1 MNDHG
6 SAGRVDWA
14 RREWKRPMRHRI
26 MLVVAGAI
34 LCGAALPSASAL
46 ARNSASNVY
55 YHDQSGTVLG
65 AVAPE
70 QARQLASSRLGFVV
84 RLPTRWPA
92 GAPLRTLWV
101 MDRHLPHFVILYY
114 GDGGGY
120 ITCQLRE
127 STVANVATMKWAPR
141 TTTTVGGLPATMRRA
156 AIGGPHPVIEL
167 LWQSHGLYYDLL
179 GSTNTTLRTLMA
191 MATSLP

>member
-1 MNDHG
+1 
-6 SAGRVDWA
+6 
-14 RREWKRPMRHRI
+14 MRNRI
-26 MLVVAGAI
+26 MLVVVGAM
-34 LCGAALPSASAL
+34 LCGAALPCRSAL
-46 ARNSASNVY
+46 ARSSGTNVY
-55 YHDQSGTVLG
+55 YHDQSGTIIS
-65 AVAPE
+65 AIAPLE
-70 QARQLASSRLGFVV
+70 ARRLASSRLSFAVH
-84 RLPTRWPA
+84 LPTRWPA

-101 MDRHLPHFVILYY
+101 MDRHQPRFVILYY

-127 STVANVATMKWAPR
+127 STVANVATMKWVPE
-141 TTTTVGGLPATMRRA
+141 TTTAVGGRPATMRRA

-179 GSTNTTLRTLMA
+179 GSTTTTRQTLMS